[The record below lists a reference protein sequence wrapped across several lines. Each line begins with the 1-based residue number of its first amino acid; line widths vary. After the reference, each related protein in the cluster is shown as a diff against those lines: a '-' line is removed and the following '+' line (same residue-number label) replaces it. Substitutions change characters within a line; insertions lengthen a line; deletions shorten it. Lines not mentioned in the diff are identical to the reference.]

1 MKVSALPISAPDES
15 IRERM
20 ESIESKRFVAE
31 EQLFEQAKAEMEG
44 LTQIV
49 LNELEVRTS
58 AQIPFLVPSS
68 SCCL

>member
-1 MKVSALPISAPDES
+1 MKVSTLPISAPEES

-20 ESIESKRFVAE
+20 ESIENKRSVAE

-58 AQIPFLVPSS
+58 A
-68 SCCL
+68 

>member
-1 MKVSALPISAPDES
+1 MKVSTLPISAPEES

-20 ESIESKRFVAE
+20 ESIENKRSVAE

-58 AQIPFLVPSS
+58 AQIPILVPSS

>member
-1 MKVSALPISAPDES
+1 
-15 IRERM
+15 M
-20 ESIESKRFVAE
+20 ESIENKRSVAE

-58 AQIPFLVPSS
+58 AQIPILVPSS

>member
-1 MKVSALPISAPDES
+1 
-15 IRERM
+15 M
-20 ESIESKRFVAE
+20 ESIENKRSVAE

-58 AQIPFLVPSS
+58 AQIPSLVPSS
-68 SCCL
+68 FCCL

>member
-1 MKVSALPISAPDES
+1 MKVSTLPISAPEES

-20 ESIESKRFVAE
+20 ESIENKRSVAE

-58 AQIPFLVPSS
+58 TQIPILVPSS